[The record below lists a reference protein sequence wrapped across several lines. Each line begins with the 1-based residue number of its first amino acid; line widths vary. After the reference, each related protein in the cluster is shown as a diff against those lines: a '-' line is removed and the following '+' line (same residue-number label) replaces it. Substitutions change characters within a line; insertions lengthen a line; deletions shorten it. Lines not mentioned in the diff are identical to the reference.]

1 MAAMNEHPLARFEAR
16 IAGLVEGA
24 FAQVFGGPTGLQAVV
39 ASLSSA
45 LDEAFTRFRATRP
58 AETPPHRLVIRMHG
72 AQIDALQAAWPGV
85 EHSLSRQIAERQ
97 RLTAE
102 PPEIAFVADNT
113 LEPGVVVI
121 NTALLAAPREPT
133 GVLPRVRIPAARL
146 PAGAMLISD
155 GGEFYSL
162 AQPVL
167 TLGRAPDCSIMLSDP
182 YVSRLHAQI
191 RLRGQHFV
199 LLDAGSH
206 SGTFVNEARIHEH
219 RLSSGDVLR
228 LGRTLLIY
236 QDQQFDET
244 QATQPMPPP
253 LD

>member
-1 MAAMNEHPLARFEAR
+1 MTAMSEHPLARFEAR

-45 LDEAFTRFRATRP
+45 LDEAFTRFRANRP
-58 AETPPHRLVIRMHG
+58 AESPPHRLLIRMHG
-72 AQIDALQAAWPGV
+72 AQIDALQAAWPGI

-97 RLTAE
+97 RLTTE
-102 PPEIAFVADNT
+102 PPEIAFIADNT
-113 LEPGVVVI
+113 LETGMVVI
-121 NTALLAAPREPT
+121 NTALPTAPREPT

-146 PAGAMLISD
+146 PPGAVLISD
-155 GGEFYSL
+155 SGDARTL
-162 AQPVL
+162 VQPVL
-167 TLGRAPDCSIMLSDP
+167 TLGRAPDCSIVLADP
-182 YVSRLHAQI
+182 YVSRIHAQI

-206 SGTFVNEARIHEH
+206 SGTFVNETRIHEH

-236 QDQQFDET
+236 QDQQVDEV

-253 LD
+253 RD